1 MHVAKLFVHII
12 ALVQKPPECQ
22 KPCETP
28 YVKTQPV
35 PAHLV
40 CVSRALAAAGWWRVV
55 SASWALASLLCCSLT
70 GGKLLNIFMPPF
82 AFIWP
87 GSHNSASQ
95 KGYGESSQAMFPN
108 VSCGAGAFMPGWKS
122 SRSTKELR
130 SSQRV
135 WISVGLHLK
144 LSGFLNINEC
154 FLHTGHSSQHFMLM
168 NAFGPQNRVS
178 RMSSK
183 QS

>member
-1 MHVAKLFVHII
+1 MSGSNCCFLTHIQVSQETVKVVCYSHLFRNEKEKKKYIQMHVAKLFVHSI
-12 ALVQKPPECQ
+12 ALVQEPPECQ

-82 AFIWP
+82 AFI
-87 GSHNSASQ
+87 
-95 KGYGESSQAMFPN
+95 
-108 VSCGAGAFMPGWKS
+108 
-122 SRSTKELR
+122 
-130 SSQRV
+130 
-135 WISVGLHLK
+135 
-144 LSGFLNINEC
+144 
-154 FLHTGHSSQHFMLM
+154 
-168 NAFGPQNRVS
+168 
-178 RMSSK
+178 
-183 QS
+183 